1 MSAYEH
7 DDDSGL
13 LLDQRID
20 AYMDIIA
27 GRRLSSIICVLS
39 AAADNRTCTAGD
51 RQRIKRSAAILGL
64 AIEDAAETLAKL
76 EENPFS

>member
-27 GRRLSSIICVLS
+27 ARRLSSIICVLR
-39 AAADNRTCTAGD
+39 RTANESSCKAGD
-51 RQRIKRSAAILGL
+51 RQRLKKAASILDL
-64 AIEDAAETLAKL
+64 AIEEAAETLAKM
-76 EENPFS
+76 ETNPF